1 MNDAPKILIIDPDAK
16 VSAALEK
23 ALTQL
28 GLGASNACEPDGPLD
43 ELVDLGPDLAI
54 LGPAMDWW
62 NSQKCFHKLKI
73 VDPAMPILVF
83 SEDVDQSVVPDR
95 VPFECIYQVNRD
107 AKAEEICR
115 SIETALRYKVES
127 NLPPDFPIII
137 GQSESVREVKR
148 KIQRVADKDVTV
160 LITGE
165 TGTGKELIAR
175 SIHWHSSRSKGP
187 LVKISCGALPDD
199 LLESEVFGF
208 QKGAFT
214 GAHKDKPGRLEMAH
228 EGTLFIDE
236 IGDLSL
242 SLQVKFLQIL
252 EDNLFARL
260 GGTED
265 TVIEARVVAAT
276 NKDLWQKVREGEFRK
291 DLFYRL
297 NVFHIR
303 ASRLRDRKEDIP
315 LLMHYFLS
323 KYCYSLKRGFVEIP
337 DEVTEHFQA
346 YHWPGNIRE
355 LENAVRRAVV
365 LKDWD
370 FAFEEL
376 KKGRRED
383 EAADAA
389 SDDEDPFEWGDGKI
403 KDFMTEKG
411 FSLRKITKDYVSEAE
426 KHAILEA
433 LDQTQ
438 WNRKKAAEM
447 LGVSYKTLLTRID
460 EFNLKP

>member
-1 MNDAPKILIIDPDAK
+1 MNTALKILIFDPNTKFSSGLEKGLTELGFDASTVYDPDAP
-16 VSAALEK
+16 VDDLVALRPEV
-23 ALTQL
+23 A
-28 GLGASNACEPDGPLD
+28 
-43 ELVDLGPDLAI
+43 VLGPTLD
-54 LGPAMDWW
+54 GWS
-62 NSQKCFHKLKI
+62 SQKYFQKLKI
-73 VDPAMPILVF
+73 VDPAMPILVL
-83 SEDVDQSVVPDR
+83 SEDVENAPMPER
-95 VPFECIYQVNRD
+95 IPFECIYFLKSD
-107 AKAEEICR
+107 STLGEISAC
-115 SIETALRYKVES
+115 IENALRLRVEFHI
-127 NLPPDFPIII
+127 PPDFPIII

-148 KIQRVADKDVTV
+148 KIQSVADKDVTA

-175 SIHWHSSRSKGP
+175 SIHWHSSRNKGP

-276 NKDLWQKVREGEFRK
+276 NKDLWQKVRLGEFRK

-303 ASRLRDRKEDIP
+303 ASRLRDRPEDIP

-323 KYCYSLKRGFVEIP
+323 KYCFSLKRGFLDIP
-337 DEVTEHFQA
+337 DEVTEQFQA

-355 LENAVRRAVV
+355 LENVVRRAVA
-365 LKDWD
+365 LKDWG

-376 KKGRRED
+376 SPDRLQEED
-383 EAADAA
+383 EA
-389 SDDEDPFEWGDGKI
+389 SSGEDQFEWGDGKI
-403 KDFMTEKG
+403 KEHMTEKG
-411 FSLRKITKDYVSEAE
+411 FSLRKITKEYVSEAE
-426 KHAILEA
+426 KQAILEV
-433 LDQTQ
+433 LEQTQ
-438 WNRKKAAEM
+438 WNRKKAAQM
-447 LGVSYKTLLTRID
+447 LGVSYKTLLSRID

>member
-1 MNDAPKILIIDPDAK
+1 
-16 VSAALEK
+16 
-23 ALTQL
+23 
-28 GLGASNACEPDGPLD
+28 
-43 ELVDLGPDLAI
+43 
-54 LGPAMDWW
+54 
-62 NSQKCFHKLKI
+62 
-73 VDPAMPILVF
+73 
-83 SEDVDQSVVPDR
+83 
-95 VPFECIYQVNRD
+95 
-107 AKAEEICR
+107 
-115 SIETALRYKVES
+115 
-127 NLPPDFPIII
+127 
-137 GQSESVREVKR
+137 
-148 KIQRVADKDVTV
+148 
-160 LITGE
+160 
-165 TGTGKELIAR
+165 
-175 SIHWHSSRSKGP
+175 
-187 LVKISCGALPDD
+187 LPDD

-276 NKDLWQKVREGEFRK
+276 NKDLWQKVRLGDFRK

-303 ASRLRDRKEDIP
+303 ASRLRDRPEDIP

-323 KYCYSLKRGFVEIP
+323 KYCYTLKRDYLEIP
-337 DEVTEHFQA
+337 DKVTEHFQA
-346 YHWPGNIRE
+346 YQWPGNIRE
-355 LENAVRRAVV
+355 LENVVRRAVA
-365 LKDWD
+365 LKDWG

-376 KKGRRED
+376 RTDRPEEED
-383 EAADAA
+383 EA
-389 SDDEDPFEWGDGKI
+389 SVEDEAFEWGDAKI
-403 KDFMTEKG
+403 KEHMIEKG

-426 KHAILEA
+426 KQAILDVLE
-433 LDQTQ
+433 QTQ
-438 WNRKKAAEM
+438 WNRKKAAQM
-447 LGVSYKTLLTRID
+447 LGVSYKTLLSRID

>member
-1 MNDAPKILIIDPDAK
+1 MNAAPKILILDSNTK
-16 VSAALEK
+16 VSSAMQKGLA
-23 ALTQL
+23 QL
-28 GLGASNACEPDGPLD
+28 GFDASTACEPDGPVD
-43 ELVDLGPDLAI
+43 ELVALRPDFTI
-54 LGPAMDWW
+54 LGPTLDWW
-62 NSQKCFHKLKI
+62 STQKCFQKLKI
-73 VDPAMPILVF
+73 VDPAMPVLIF
-83 SEDVDQSVVPDR
+83 SEEADEKPTPEKA
-95 VPFECIYQVNRD
+95 PFECIYVLKPD
-107 AKAEEICR
+107 SKPEEISGC
-115 SIETALRYKVES
+115 IENALRLRAES

-137 GQSESVREVKR
+137 GQSEGVREVKR
-148 KIQRVADKDVTV
+148 KIQSVADKDVTV

-276 NKDLWQKVREGEFRK
+276 NKDLWQKVKLGDFRK

-303 ASRLRDRKEDIP
+303 ASRLRDRPGDIP

-323 KYCYSLKRGFVEIP
+323 KYCYTLKRGFLEIP

-355 LENAVRRAVV
+355 LENVVRRAVA

-376 KKGRRED
+376 RTDRPQEEGDAFVEE
-383 EAADAA
+383 EA
-389 SDDEDPFEWGDGKI
+389 FEWGDAKI
-403 KDFMTEKG
+403 KERMTEKG
-411 FSLRKITKDYVSEAE
+411 FSLRKMTKDYVSEAE
-426 KHAILEA
+426 KQAILEV
-433 LDQTQ
+433 LEQTQ
-438 WNRKKAAEM
+438 WNRKKAAQM
-447 LGVSYKTLLTRID
+447 LGVSYKTLLSRIE
-460 EFNLKP
+460 EFDLKP